1 MRITKYLDSPNII
14 YFFEKYD
21 DDFEPTGTRNFNGS
35 PYDLLRDLDFIYYSP
50 APLQKPCKW
59 FYPDFVPFD
68 DNETGYE
75 TLPLMHEQYPHEIV
89 PF

>member
-50 APLQKPCKW
+50 APLQNPADGSTPTSFLSTITKQVTKL
-59 FYPDFVPFD
+59 FR
-68 DNETGYE
+68 
-75 TLPLMHEQYPHEIV
+75 
-89 PF
+89 